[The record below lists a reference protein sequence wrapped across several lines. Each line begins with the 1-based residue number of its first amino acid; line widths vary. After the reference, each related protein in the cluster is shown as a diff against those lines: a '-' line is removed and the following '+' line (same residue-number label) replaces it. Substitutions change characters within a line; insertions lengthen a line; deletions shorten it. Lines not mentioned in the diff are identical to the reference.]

1 MGLTFWV
8 FSPKKLHRRLVT
20 WFQMRI
26 WLRGTVRGC
35 WGVVGGGCKCMELV
49 AAGWC
54 TRKWKGLDQTIRI
67 LTSGDLGVIR
77 LGSIHLCVW
86 HKSRELRGRGSP
98 GFPTPMIESFSAELL
113 PAIKGYWVES
123 HLELLILLL
132 LNSRAREE
140 HLTHLLTTLRNYVE
154 RL

>member
-54 TRKWKGLDQTIRI
+54 ARKWKGLDQTIRI

-77 LGSIHLCVW
+77 LGSIQGEWQGESRIPNTNDWKLLRRTSTCYKRLLSRVPFGIIYIASTKFQSTRGTSHPPAYYSSKLCGA
-86 HKSRELRGRGSP
+86 SLRWLG
-98 GFPTPMIESFSAELL
+98 
-113 PAIKGYWVES
+113 
-123 HLELLILLL
+123 
-132 LNSRAREE
+132 
-140 HLTHLLTTLRNYVE
+140 
-154 RL
+154 